1 MSESLNSRN
10 WKLIEAANLNQ
21 AKDAADAE
29 LIKNLRAALEETNS
43 ELHKHHD
50 SDKASVW
57 NEAYA
62 LGRSRKLV
70 ENPYQD
76 QNLYGQ

>member
-29 LIKNLRAALEETNS
+29 LIKKLRAALEETNS
-43 ELHKHHD
+43 ELFKHHD

-57 NEAYA
+57 NEAYT